1 MGFLGSEPRNL
12 YKIGLKWVL
21 DFWVFCSLYC
31 VGFQN
36 IWGLWHTLPSELV
49 SESKG
54 LSLCIE
60 DQSRIKPKFVSVTLS
75 MTHIKICFFGF

>member
-21 DFWVFCSLYC
+21 DFRVPAHSIGLDFRIFGW
-31 VGFQN
+31 
-36 IWGLWHTLPSELV
+36 LWHTLPSELV

-60 DQSRIKPKFVSVTLS
+60 DKSQIKPKLV
-75 MTHIKICFFGF
+75 